1 MFLVPKM
8 TLSLLALFERN
19 QKPELIFDT
28 HLMAPTWFF
37 KNLLLTKIFQMDF
50 QTNNPHKR
58 IFPPKSKVCKCIL
71 YCKMSNFGKRKS
83 FFPRSFFQ
91 DLSNRQCTC
100 NGWKVVCLWSYSLI
114 IFKNSIIRFP
124 KVSWSLFRACSF
136 GLSTGSG
143 LMLRSLS

>member
-1 MFLVPKM
+1 MLTFLSCVFGTKNDTFP
-8 TLSLLALFERN
+8 ALCFEQN
-19 QKPELIFDT
+19 QKSPQLIFDT
-28 HLMAPTWFF
+28 HLPFSKLRSFVTCVSDRTKPHSGKCPHLILL

-83 FFPRSFFQ
+83 FFPRSFVVIFQ

-100 NGWKVVCLWSYSLI
+100 NGFATEKL
-114 IFKNSIIRFP
+114 
-124 KVSWSLFRACSF
+124 
-136 GLSTGSG
+136 
-143 LMLRSLS
+143 

>member
-8 TLSLLALFERN
+8 TLSLLCVLRKN
-19 QKPELIFDT
+19 QKSPQLIFDT
-28 HLMAPTWFF
+28 HLPFSKLRSFVTCVSDRTKPHSGKCPHLIFQ

-83 FFPRSFFQ
+83 FFSKIFFFQ

-100 NGWKVVCLWSYSLI
+100 NGWKVVCLWS
-114 IFKNSIIRFP
+114 
-124 KVSWSLFRACSF
+124 KVIH
-136 GLSTGSG
+136 
-143 LMLRSLS
+143 